1 MSCPNSRTIP
11 ELRTE
16 QFNSQEL
23 NDFLDHVSSC
33 DYCYEVFRSEQ
44 STSNDSNL
52 EIEVHEAL
60 ENSRL
65 SEEPECRE
73 VLSRLLD
80 QQDSN
85 YFQEVSAPVFEPVS
99 PGTILGDFYLEH
111 VIARGGMGTV
121 YAAEQISLKRRVAF
135 KLINTGMQPADGVFQ
150 RFTNEAMALSR
161 MDHPQIIPVLT
172 CGHCGNS
179 FYLVMP
185 LIDGINLANLIQRL
199 VDQRSRSTTEVCATT
214 VETDFKEHPLHVS
227 PDEESSF
234 VVNLSNKMNNYCENY
249 PRDIFGGTDIKSPEF
264 IRNVVQQF
272 ICLADAL
279 QYVHDRGIIHR
290 DIKPSNILIDREGK
304 MRIGDF
310 GVAKLDDNLT
320 MTATHQLLGT
330 PRYMSPEQI
339 PGNKRFVDHRT
350 DIYSLG
356 ITLYELLTLKSAFES
371 GSIEEIMFRIEQEQ
385 PFSCRIYNP
394 AIPLDLETIILKS
407 IEKSSEDR
415 YVSASLLAD
424 DLRRFLEN
432 KPVLAKRPG
441 PSEHIIK
448 WISRHRS
455 AAAAIVAGMALMLIM
470 SIVILAKVSDA
481 VRKMEASQKV
491 AEESLDQ
498 AIETTYAS
506 SFALGF
512 RAYQDYDLSSAM
524 EILKADKFKTSSK
537 DYRGFEW
544 PLLMQRIQGDSTS
557 MPLSNKPLY
566 CIAECDD
573 RRLLAVAGQ
582 EAVIYL
588 VNALD
593 FSVQK
598 TILTNQSEI
607 NDLDFSKEGSR
618 LVSAEDN
625 GSICVWNCQNGEQL
639 LTIPAHDGVVYSAS
653 FFKDD
658 SRIISHARDKEFNIW
673 HSDTGENLDELKH
686 HDDRIVISTINSS
699 ERLLASISRDHK
711 LLVYDLVEQRLVLKK
726 SIPQENSRVSVTALT
741 FSPDSR
747 FLYYGRKQG
756 LISREDLLTKKH
768 EDVASHR
775 DEITSIRFD
784 SEGSRLFTA
793 DVSGLV
799 HIWSI
804 SDQNNAGQ
812 EVADSLTPMDRW
824 TTPEP
829 SRPGGFDVHP
839 NGTWACIYHKGEV
852 SFLNLQT
859 RERQTLDFP
868 ATADLLNPDYSRGP
882 DEDLLCFSPDGKW
895 LTFLTEVFHLEDG
908 KWSHHVKMS
917 YLAKRCFALEYTND
931 SRSLISS
938 IGSGRIIFADSWK
951 GTHIDQPFKADD
963 LNYRNLEQSD
973 VIAVSN
979 KDSFVAVGS
988 YNCDILLYDV
998 GTKNKIGDLPG
1009 NNHGIEDMDF
1019 SPDESVLAIA
1029 RSSGNE
1035 IEFWHTQGDDSAEST
1050 QALEHDSNH
1059 IKCIQYSPN
1068 GLWLATSAEDN
1079 DGTVYLWD
1087 LNREQ
1092 IIWRRPVPTSYLTFS
1107 TDNQRLY
1114 TFNEGVGE
1122 ICCWDLS
1129 SLLSPNNETHLFA
1142 SQQESSER
1150 ILKLDSTRLLRR
1162 GESIDIVTQSNGN
1175 IVSVGEHGKL
1185 SVASE
1190 SNRETIQILNDKHNQ
1205 IESNVGTRTMSVGG
1219 NRLVAL
1225 KEDQHLEVHGFTEG
1239 LFQLEKNIHAPEVTC
1254 VKFSSDGHLLFTGT
1268 QHGSLQSRDPETLKT
1283 VKTWTLAA
1291 SATIEDIQVSFNG
1304 EYVGII
1310 QIDPPGREPGRYLSL
1325 LNLSTG
1331 EESFPFGPDTDVDCF
1346 AFANQHNWISCGIDS
1361 RLMIRHLDNQNT
1373 TTFQIPKG
1381 HFRCIDFAPTD
1392 DKVAAC
1398 SDRKVLLWDM
1408 TTHQQLSMLL
1418 GFDTNPWE
1426 LKFSPDGRSL
1436 VVIAEDNRLKIWNVK
1451 TNQFLKIDDYLK
1463 VDTIEFSPEIP
1474 GIMSLNRGNP
1484 PVINYL
1490 DYDWNHD

>member
-85 YFQEVSAPVFEPVS
+85 YFQEGSAPVLEPVS

-415 YVSASLLAD
+415 YVSASLLAN

-481 VRKMEASQKV
+481 VHRMEASQKV

-512 RAYQDYDLSSAM
+512 KTYQDDDISSAAG
-524 EILKADKFKTSSK
+524 ILDAEKFVTEKK

-544 PLLMQRIQGDSTS
+544 PLLMQRIRGGTTS
-557 MPLSNKPLY
+557 IQLSGSPLY
-566 CIAECDD
+566 RIAESHD
-573 RRLLAVAGQ
+573 RKTLAVAGQ
-582 EAVIYL
+582 EALIFL
-588 VNALD
+588 VNASD
-593 FSVQK
+593 YSVLSTIHTKQK
-598 TILTNQSEI
+598 EI
-607 NDLDFSKEGSR
+607 NDLDFSM
-618 LVSAEDN
+618 
-625 GSICVWNCQNGEQL
+625 
-639 LTIPAHDGVVYSAS
+639 
-653 FFKDD
+653 DD
-658 SRIISHARDKEFNIW
+658 SRIISAGDDGTICIWDCQSGKLLMNIPAHDSVVYFSRFCQNDNGIIS
-673 HSDTGENLDELKH
+673 HSRGETHVIWDPETGNKTGEFRHLDS
-686 HDDRIVISTINSS
+686 RISISCLNKSK
-699 ERLLASISRDHK
+699 RLLATINQDQI
-711 LLVYDLVEQRLVLKK
+711 LIIYDLKESRIIFQNLIPDGIEQY
-726 SIPQENSRVSVTALT
+726 TAMT
-741 FSPDSR
+741 FSPDSQY
-747 FLYYGRKQG
+747 LYFGRKNG
-756 LISREDLLTKKH
+756 LLARENLLTKEYRH
-768 EDVASHR
+768 LTHHR
-775 DEITSIRFD
+775 DEITAIEINQD
-784 SEGSRLFTA
+784 GSTLYTA
-793 DVSGLV
+793 DIKGLV
-799 HIWSI
+799 KTFRIPDPHDHREDIE
-804 SDQNNAGQ
+804 DL
-812 EVADSLTPMDRW
+812 LTPERHWKM
-824 TTPEP
+824 PELT
-829 SRPGGFDVHP
+829 RPGGFDLSSD
-839 NGTWACIYHKGEV
+839 GKWACVYNEGNV
-852 SFLNLQT
+852 FFLSLQT
-859 RERQTLDFP
+859 GKLQSLDFP
-868 ATADLLNPDYSRGP
+868 AKESLRSPEYRRIE
-882 DEDLLCFSPDGKW
+882 DEDLCCFSPDGKW
-895 LTFLTEVFHLEDG
+895 LTFLTEVYQLQDG
-908 KWSHHVKMS
+908 QWGHYGKMQYES
-917 YLAKRCFALEYTND
+917 NSCFALDYLDKNRMIIVSTD
-931 SRSLISS
+931 SGLLKI
-938 IGSGRIIFADSWK
+938 ADTWK
-951 GTHIDQPFKADD
+951 GTINEDPLSVTKFKSDAQ
-963 LNYRNLEQSD
+963 YQSD
-973 VIAVSN
+973 VIAVSRRN
-979 KDSFVAVGS
+979 NFVAV
-988 YNCDILLYDV
+988 NTVNNDILLYDMRAQKQV
-998 GTKNKIGDLPG
+998 GVFQ
-1009 NNHGIEDMDF
+1009 NNILGLTDMNF
-1019 SPDESVLAIA
+1019 SPDESTLAVS
-1029 RSSGNE
+1029 RYDTDKV
-1035 IEFWHTQGDDSAEST
+1035 EFWST
-1050 QALEHDSNH
+1050 AFDGVPQWHHDLDYELSQ
-1059 IKCIQYSPN
+1059 IECIEYSPD
-1068 GLWLATSAEDN
+1068 GKWLATATSGN
-1079 DGTVYLWD
+1079 SSKVLLWN
-1087 LNREQ
+1087 LRNKQ
-1092 IIWRRPVPTSYLTFS
+1092 VIWFRPVQSSFLKFS
-1107 TDNQRLY
+1107 PDNQKLY
-1114 TFNEGVGE
+1114 TFDDTHGE
-1122 ICCWDLS
+1122 LISWDLS
-1129 SLLSPNNETHLFA
+1129 RVDNNGEFYGVLIDQDQAFGQLLEISNADLVREGETFDVHLRTNDHF
-1142 SQQESSER
+1142 
-1150 ILKLDSTRLLRR
+1150 
-1162 GESIDIVTQSNGN
+1162 
-1175 IVSVGEHGKL
+1175 VSVGEKGRL
-1185 SVASE
+1185 SITSINQHKTIKTLDEGRASDE
-1190 SNRETIQILNDKHNQ
+1190 GA
-1205 IESNVGTRTMSVGG
+1205 VGTQAITVGG
-1219 NRLVAL
+1219 KRVVTLR
-1225 KEDQHLEVHGFTEG
+1225 EDLHLESH
-1239 LFQLEKNIHAPEVTC
+1239 LFANECFQITKVTDTPEV
-1254 VKFSSDGHLLFTGT
+1254 VAIALSPQGNHLITGT
-1268 QHGSLQSRDPETLKT
+1268 NQGTLQSRDPDTLHVLKT
-1283 VKTWTLAA
+1283 WPLDISARIERIECSNAGDLAA
-1291 SATIEDIQVSFNG
+1291 IQLV
-1304 EYVGII
+1304 
-1310 QIDPPGREPGRYLSL
+1310 DPLGKERGKYLSL
-1325 LNLSTG
+1325 LNLNTG
-1331 EESFPFGPDTDVDCF
+1331 AHSFPFGADKKIDCF
-1346 AFANQHNWISCGIDS
+1346 SFAKQHDWLACGIATQ
-1361 RLMIRHLDNQNT
+1361 LLIRRFEDNST
-1373 TTFQIPKG
+1373 TSIQIPKG
-1381 HFRCIDFAPTD
+1381 DFGFIDFSPSD
-1392 DKVAAC
+1392 DLIAAAC
-1398 SDRKVLLWDM
+1398 SERKVLLGETATGEWKS
-1408 TTHQQLSMLL
+1408 TLL
-1418 GFDTNPWE
+1418 GFDDKPKEVRFT
-1426 LKFSPDGRSL
+1426 PDGQSL
-1436 VVIAEDNRLKIWNVK
+1436 VAVMNGNQLKIWNVNTK
-1451 TNQFLKIDDYLK
+1451 LYLMTDDYLEI
-1463 VDTIEFSPEIP
+1463 DTIRFSDQIP
-1474 GIMSLNRGNP
+1474 GFVGLQYQNI
-1484 PVINYL
+1484 PVFNYL
-1490 DYDWNHD
+1490 DYDWNQD